1 MAKFSFGA
9 GISLN
14 TNHDGLLSVSEDC
27 LTTLIKNEP
36 MSNYYHVEQT
46 PFAR

>member
-9 GISLN
+9 GISMN
-14 TNHDGLLSVSEDC
+14 TNHDGLLSVSEEF
-27 LTTLIKNEP
+27 LSSLIKNEP
-36 MSNYYHVEQT
+36 ISNYYHVEQT